1 MTEAED
7 HEVMR
12 IALVAYRVLRPVM
25 DHEQASGLSAD
36 IAIEAAR
43 DAHEPRQG
51 IA

>member
-1 MTEAED
+1 MDE

-25 DHEQASGLSAD
+25 DHEQASELSAD

-43 DAHEPRQG
+43 DAHPLRARE
-51 IA
+51 